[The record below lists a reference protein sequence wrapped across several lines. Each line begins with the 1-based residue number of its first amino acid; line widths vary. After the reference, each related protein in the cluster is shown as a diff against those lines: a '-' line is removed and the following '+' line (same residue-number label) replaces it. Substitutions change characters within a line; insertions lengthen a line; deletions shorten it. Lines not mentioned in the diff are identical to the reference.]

1 MSSTYLTNDD
11 MLMIE
16 RLLREVQLNASNLFD
31 TGEARLLIH
40 AVEEG
45 TRDENALRILLRKT
59 VGRKKSWPE
68 AIDRWDNEGGASAI
82 PMKETQRQIDNDTSG
97 KRRRAKN
104 VQDRNDMH

>member
-11 MLMIE
+11 MLIIE
-16 RLLREVQLNASNLFD
+16 RLLREAQLEASDVFE
-31 TGEARLLIH
+31 TREARLLIH
-40 AVEEG
+40 AFEEG

-68 AIDRWDNEGGASAI
+68 AIDRWDNEGGAAAT